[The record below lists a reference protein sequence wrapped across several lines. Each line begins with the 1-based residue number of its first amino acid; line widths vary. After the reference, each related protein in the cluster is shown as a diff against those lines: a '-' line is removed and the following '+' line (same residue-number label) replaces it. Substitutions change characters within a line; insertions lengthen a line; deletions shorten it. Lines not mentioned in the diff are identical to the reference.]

1 MSKPSPY
8 LRTFV
13 LGAFWFGA
21 VALRMV
27 SRHPDHWSTYP
38 ARNVFVLVIAWVA
51 NGLLLGVVATRFER
65 MPSWWTTALGTVA
78 GSLLVLGFMLFTVER
93 MHSSPAPPQF
103 KNSDAMMAY
112 FATQV
117 TKWVKKD

>member
-51 NGLLLGVVATRFER
+51 NGLLLGVVAPRFER
-65 MPSWWTTALGTVA
+65 MPSWWTTALGTV
-78 GSLLVLGFMLFTVER
+78 GGLFFVLGFLLFTVER
-93 MHSSPAPPQF
+93 MESSFASQPV
-103 KNSDAMMAY
+103 KN
-112 FATQV
+112 
-117 TKWVKKD
+117 